1 MDSLPPGFL
10 EGRPA
15 GNSFLLTS
23 HQVNAIHDLHTSQT
37 QCSCTYFMFIS
48 YPFQLQQ
55 LQQQL
60 QVATAN
66 QQHQQTE
73 QVATASGGLTL
84 ALHHHSAVSN

>member
-1 MDSLPPGFL
+1 
-10 EGRPA
+10 
-15 GNSFLLTS
+15 
-23 HQVNAIHDLHTSQT
+23 
-37 QCSCTYFMFIS
+37 
-48 YPFQLQQ
+48 LQQ

-84 ALHHHSAVSN
+84 ALHHSAVSIDR